1 MACGKI
7 KSRCHR
13 VLVGAVTMSRP
24 PAFTELIDEST
35 HLERAGQ
42 IGAALQRAKA
52 ALEQAR
58 AEGDSEAIAAALNR
72 VALTHF
78 RLGHYEQARATPT
91 RVIAQTLRVPEPQA
105 SLLPGILLGDDAG
118 VPKSAGSVSH
128 HWHVP
133 YSGNKRL

>member
-58 AEGDSEAIAAALNR
+58 A
-72 VALTHF
+72 
-78 RLGHYEQARATPT
+78 TPT